1 MCDFSYIN
9 IVNKNYKWPLIND
22 NITTSDRKVLSDFI
36 LSNERLTNGKKVIE
50 FENIWSK
57 WLGTKRSV
65 MVNSGTSGNY
75 ISIAIVKEL
84 LGIGEIIVPP
94 LGWVSDIS
102 SVTQLGMTPVF
113 VDISMDNLSITSEN
127 IKQAITDKTKA
138 IVLVHCLGFNAIN
151 EEIVKIAKEKNILL
165 IEDCCESHGAT
176 FNNQKVGTFG
186 DISIFSFY
194 FGHHITTVEGG
205 IISTNNEKIYELSKL
220 FRSHGMT
227 REVSN
232 ETQEE
237 YKNKYPNLNPLF
249 TFAVAGFNM
258 RSTEINAVLG
268 IEQMNRIDSNVE
280 KRRHNFKLWL
290 DNLDKNKFIVEF
302 DLEGN
307 SNFALP
313 LIMKPNY
320 TDRLSI
326 NDDFSGVC
334 DILDLNGVEYRLGTS
349 GGGNQSLQ
357 PYLEKYEYR
366 IVGELTNVNYVH
378 SNSLYIGNHTDLND
392 EQIINLCKR
401 LNNV

>member
-1 MCDFSYIN
+1 MN
-9 IVNKNYKWPLIND
+9 IDYKWPLIND
-22 NITTSDRKVLSDFI
+22 NITISDRKVLSDFI
-36 LSNERLTNGKKVIE
+36 LSNKRLTNGKKVVE

-84 LGIGEIIVPP
+84 LGIGEVIVPP

-113 VDISMDNLSITSEN
+113 VDVSMDNLSITSEN
-127 IKQAITDKTKA
+127 IKNAITDKTKA

-151 EEIVKIAKEKNILL
+151 EEIIKISKEKNILL

-176 FNNQKVGTFG
+176 FNGQKVGTFG

-205 IISTNNEKIYELSKL
+205 MISMNDEKIYELSKL

-258 RSTEINAVLG
+258 RSTELNAVLG
-268 IEQMNRIDSNVE
+268 IEQMNRIDSNVK

-366 IVGELTNVNYVH
+366 VVGELTNVNYVH

-392 EQIINLCKR
+392 EQIINLCKM

>member
-1 MCDFSYIN
+1 MN
-9 IVNKNYKWPLIND
+9 IDYKWPLIND
-22 NITTSDRKVLSDFI
+22 NITISDRKVLSDFI
-36 LSNERLTNGKKVIE
+36 LSNKRLTNGKKVIE

-84 LGIGEIIVPP
+84 LGIGEVIVPP

-127 IKQAITDKTKA
+127 IKNAITDKTKA

-151 EEIVKIAKEKNILL
+151 EEIIKIAKEKNILL

-176 FNNQKVGTFG
+176 FNGQKVGTFG

-205 IISTNNEKIYELSKL
+205 MISTNNEKIYELSKL

-258 RSTEINAVLG
+258 RSTELNAVLG

-290 DNLDKNKFIVEF
+290 DNLDKNKYIVEF

-366 IVGELTNVNYVH
+366 VVGELTNVNYVH

-392 EQIINLCKR
+392 EQIINLCKM

>member
-1 MCDFSYIN
+1 MS
-9 IVNKNYKWPLIND
+9 KNHKWPLIND
-22 NITTSDRKVLSDFI
+22 NITNSDRKVLSDFI

-84 LGIGEIIVPP
+84 LGIGEVIVPP

-127 IKQAITDKTKA
+127 IKNAITDKTKA

-151 EEIVKIAKEKNILL
+151 EEIIKIAKEKNILL
-165 IEDCCESHGAT
+165 IEDCCEAHGAT
-176 FNNQKVGTFG
+176 FNGQKVGTFG

-205 IISTNNEKIYELSKL
+205 MISTNNEKIYELSKL

-258 RSTEINAVLG
+258 RSTELNAVLG
-268 IEQMNRIDSNVE
+268 IEQMNRIDSNVK

-290 DNLDKNKFIVEF
+290 DNLNKNKYIVEF

-366 IVGELTNVNYVH
+366 VVGELTNVNYVH

-392 EQIINLCKR
+392 EQIINLCKM